1 MNFDEI
7 INLLDPTEREVINQV
22 IAKQPELKRG
32 WQRQE
37 DYSRKLDE
45 FRAKATEFQEIAN
58 YAQSWDLWA
67 ENNWDPENKS
77 TKAEAAL
84 RQRVQELETAVA
96 GKSENEVTFDDI
108 NKYIT
113 DQGLAKR
120 SEIEGLL
127 QQKENAFTQSLQ
139 GSAWVGAKLAQIGT
153 RHMLEFKQEFNG
165 PDFLAKVNEYGMN
178 DLDKAYDNYVA
189 SERSK
194 VNEAKLAEKLK
205 EVEKEA
211 FEKGRKDAIEG
222 VISQSGGQIT
232 PTSDSTNDIGHFQR
246 KLQNMN
252 SEDVVPDGRNVAQ
265 YAAQKWRED
274 NLRSANA

>member
-1 MNFDEI
+1 
-7 INLLDPTEREVINQV
+7 
-22 IAKQPELKRG
+22 
-32 WQRQE
+32 
-37 DYSRKLDE
+37 
-45 FRAKATEFQEIAN
+45 
-58 YAQSWDLWA
+58 
-67 ENNWDPENKS
+67 
-77 TKAEAAL
+77 
-84 RQRVQELETAVA
+84 
-96 GKSENEVTFDDI
+96 
-108 NKYIT
+108 
-113 DQGLAKR
+113 
-120 SEIEGLL
+120 
-127 QQKENAFTQSLQ
+127 
-139 GSAWVGAKLAQIGT
+139 
-153 RHMLEFKQEFNG
+153 MLEFKQEFNG